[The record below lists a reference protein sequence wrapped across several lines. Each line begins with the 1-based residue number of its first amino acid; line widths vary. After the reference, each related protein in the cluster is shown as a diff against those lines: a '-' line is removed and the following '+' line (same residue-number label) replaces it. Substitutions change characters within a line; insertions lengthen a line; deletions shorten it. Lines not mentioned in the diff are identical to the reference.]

1 MGDPVRHG
9 RVAARQAIARPY
21 QLPRSRW
28 PRSPR
33 SRPWRTRPAAD
44 GGRDGGVARRA
55 GGRARGNFGAPDES
69 KLANITDDR
78 VPAGQLSERRNGEQR
93 TGGTRL
99 EHGALERP
107 RPHVVHVGCSSP
119 RLNRAAAGYDV
130 GRVRQRRGATRPDAR
145 TGEGAA
151 CLAAHVPREVA
162 RLHHGQRGHGRRTAW
177 QLDSTQISA

>member
-1 MGDPVRHG
+1 MFFFENPPFVRF
-9 RVAARQAIARPY
+9 
-21 QLPRSRW
+21 W
-28 PRSPR
+28 PFSLLISSQGSPR
-33 SRPWRTRPAAD
+33 D
-44 GGRDGGVARRA
+44 GGRASGKL
-55 GGRARGNFGAPDES
+55 GAPGQS
-69 KLANITDDR
+69 KLVNITDDR

-119 RLNRAAAGYDV
+119 QLNRAAAGYDV

-162 RLHHGQRGHGRRTAW
+162 RLHHGQRGHRRTACMA
-177 QLDSTQISA
+177 DSTQISA

>member
-1 MGDPVRHG
+1 M
-9 RVAARQAIARPY
+9 Q
-21 QLPRSRW
+21 S
-28 PRSPR
+28 
-33 SRPWRTRPAAD
+33 
-44 GGRDGGVARRA
+44 A
-55 GGRARGNFGAPDES
+55 GQ
-69 KLANITDDR
+69 KHTDDR

-162 RLHHGQRGHGRRTAW
+162 RLHHGQRGHGRRTARYELTNVGGNSGRLFTLNACTCIHSLAGESECSLW
-177 QLDSTQISA
+177 RRSRGQCGPAMPQPCPGHRAGYVIAAPNRRVIPRA